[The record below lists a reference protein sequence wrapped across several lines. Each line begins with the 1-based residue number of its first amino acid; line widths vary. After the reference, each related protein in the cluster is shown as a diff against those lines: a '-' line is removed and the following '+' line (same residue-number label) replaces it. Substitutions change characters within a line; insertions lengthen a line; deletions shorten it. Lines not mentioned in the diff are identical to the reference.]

1 MKFKLSKKALD
12 FARKKNINSLF
23 IDPDLNSKESC
34 CTIGTV
40 DFNISHKDTGDR
52 DRYLK
57 YDDKADNVEIFYNP
71 NIDFFIDEDE
81 EIEISVF
88 GIGNFKKFYIVNE
101 INSIESN

>member
-1 MKFKLSKKALD
+1 MKFTLNKKALE
-12 FARKKNINSLF
+12 FAKKKNINFLF
-23 IDPDLNSKESC
+23 IDPDLNAKENC

-40 DFNISHKDTGDR
+40 EFSISHKDNGDR
-52 DRYLK
+52 ERYLK
-57 YDDKADNVEIFYNP
+57 YGEEVDNIEIYYNP